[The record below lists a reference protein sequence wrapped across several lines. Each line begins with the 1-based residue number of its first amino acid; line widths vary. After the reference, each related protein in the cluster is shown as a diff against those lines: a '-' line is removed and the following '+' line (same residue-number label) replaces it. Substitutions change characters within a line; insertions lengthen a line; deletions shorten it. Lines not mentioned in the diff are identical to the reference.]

1 MVSYPLNKS
10 LPYNSRSS
18 ALSYIRAAAIYF
30 TRRVI
35 TSLGRLRRLR
45 LRTVLVVPFLIPIIV
60 STGLV
65 GWLSFRNG
73 QRAINDL
80 AFQLQS
86 ETTSRVRQYLDVY
99 LATPHQLNQ
108 INLDAWQLGLLD
120 LTNFD
125 RLGQYFFKQMKVFDV
140 GYVNFGDP
148 KGEFIGVERL
158 DNGQLLI
165 NEVTA
170 RSGPGKLN
178 IFETNDEGDRIRLL
192 EVKEYDHRLEAWYA
206 EPIKLGKSMW
216 TSIYQWEDKPDIMS
230 ISSSYL
236 VRGKDNEIIGVI
248 GVDLILSQI
257 GSFLGKLKIGES
269 GKAFILERDGFLVA
283 NSGSSKPTQVVN
295 GQASRVKGWESADA
309 VIRATSQ
316 QLIEEYPDL
325 RQIGDGRQFSFDID
339 DQRQLVNVTPWRDPL
354 GLDWLTVVVVPEG
367 DFMTQINANTHIT
380 ILLCLFTFVAATA
393 IGVLTARWISGQIGK
408 LNTAARG
415 IANGDLNQHVE
426 MGGVVSIVE
435 IEDLAGSFNSM
446 AEGLRMRNWIRETFG
461 RYVGRRVAE
470 QLIES
475 RDLLTE
481 SGDRREVAVMF
492 CDLAGFA
499 TLSERV
505 EAERLVKFL
514 NAYFSLIAREIAAT
528 DGIIDKYVGDAVM
541 AYWCP
546 PFVPPDQVALRSADA
561 ALLCLAQMPALTSAS
576 YEIFDGGAQAYGPR
590 FRIGIASGQSIA
602 GSIGAEKR
610 RNYTVIGD
618 TVNLAS
624 RLERANRLYRTTN
637 LVCGKTANAVRANFE
652 LREIDTVLLPGIDTP
667 QAIFEIVG
675 RTGQISADKQELRAR
690 YALALD
696 AYRRGDLPFARRHF
710 SDCLAL
716 SPEDGPTRTMLDRI
730 ETLTA
735 MPAMAGNWYRVWRL
749 TKGDLP

>member
-1 MVSYPLNKS
+1 
-10 LPYNSRSS
+10 
-18 ALSYIRAAAIYF
+18 
-30 TRRVI
+30 
-35 TSLGRLRRLR
+35 
-45 LRTVLVVPFLIPIIV
+45 
-60 STGLV
+60 V

-80 AFQLQS
+80 ALQLQS
-86 ETTSRVRQYLDVY
+86 ETTSRVRQYLDGY

-108 INLDAWQLGLLD
+108 INVDAWRIGLLD
-120 LTNFD
+120 LTDFH
-125 RLGQYFFKQMKVFDV
+125 RLGQYFFKQMKIYDV

-148 KGEFIGVERL
+148 KGEYIGVERL

-170 RSGPGKLN
+170 RSGLGKLN
-178 IFETNDEGDRIRLL
+178 VFETSDEGDRTRLL
-192 EVKEYDHRLEAWYA
+192 EVKDYDHRLEGWYA

-216 TSIYQWEDKPDIMS
+216 SSIYQWEDKPDIMS

-236 VRGKDNEIIGVI
+236 VRGKDNEIMGVI

-257 GSFLGKLKIGES
+257 GTFLEKLKIGHS

-283 NSGSSKPTQVVN
+283 NSGSSKPTQVVD
-295 GQASRVKGWESADA
+295 GQARRVKGWDSADG

-316 QLIEEYPDL
+316 QLIERYGDL
-325 RQIGDGRQFSFDID
+325 SQISDGRQFGFNID
-339 DQRQLVNVTPWRDPL
+339 NHRQLVKVTPWRDPL

-367 DFMTQINANTHIT
+367 DFMTQINANTHTT
-380 ILLCLFTFVAATA
+380 ILLCLLTFAAATA

-408 LNTAARG
+408 LNSAARG
-415 IANGDLNQHVE
+415 IARGDLNQRVE
-426 MGGVVSIVE
+426 TTGVVRIVE
-435 IEDLAGSFNSM
+435 VENLAGSFNSM
-446 AEGLRMRNWIRETFG
+446 AEGLRMRDFIRDTFG

-470 QLIES
+470 QLIQS

-481 SGDRREVAVMF
+481 GGDRREVAVMF

-499 TLSERV
+499 TLSERL
-505 EAERLVKFL
+505 EAERLVQFL
-514 NAYFSLIAREIAAT
+514 NAYFSLIARQIAAT
-528 DGIIDKYVGDAVM
+528 DGIIDKYIGDALM

-546 PFVPPDQVALRSADA
+546 PFVPQDQVALRSADA
-561 ALLCLAQMPALTSAS
+561 ALLCLGQMPAVTAAS
-576 YEIFDGGAQAYGPR
+576 SEILDGSAQAYGPR
-590 FRIGIASGQSIA
+590 FRIGIASGQSIT

-624 RLERANRLYRTTN
+624 RIERANRLYRTTN
-637 LVCGKTANAVRANFE
+637 LVCSKTAEAIRANFE
-652 LREIDTVLLPGIDTP
+652 LREIDTVLLPGIDRP
-667 QAIFEIVG
+667 QAIFEILG

-696 AYRRGDLPFARRHF
+696 AYRHGDLPSARRHF
-710 SDCLAL
+710 SDCLGL
-716 SPEDGPTRTMLDRI
+716 SPEDGPTRTMLERI
-730 ETLTA
+730 ETLTS